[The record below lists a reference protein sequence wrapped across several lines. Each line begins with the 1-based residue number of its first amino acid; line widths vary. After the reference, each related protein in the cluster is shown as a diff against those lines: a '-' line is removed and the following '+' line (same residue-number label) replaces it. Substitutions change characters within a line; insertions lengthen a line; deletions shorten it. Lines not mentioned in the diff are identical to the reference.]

1 MKNRK
6 ILAGPYLFWAMSFI
20 IIPLLMILYYGLTD
34 KNGSF
39 TLNNLSQMTTPEN
52 LKALG
57 LALLLSFISTLICL
71 VLAYPLAM
79 ILAEKN
85 MNQTSFIVLIFIL
98 PMWMN
103 FLLRTLAWQTLL
115 EKNGVINS
123 ILNFLHLPEQ
133 SILHLPLFSEWYT
146 IFFLLWYFRSTMC
159 CLRLIKMLS
168 TLPEISVR
176 TLRRH
181 FLRS

>member
-1 MKNRK
+1 MRRLFRLKNRK

-85 MNQTSFIVLIFIL
+85 MNQTSFIVLIIIL

-103 FLLRTLAWQTLL
+103 YLLLT
-115 EKNGVINS
+115 
-123 ILNFLHLPEQ
+123 
-133 SILHLPLFSEWYT
+133 
-146 IFFLLWYFRSTMC
+146 
-159 CLRLIKMLS
+159 
-168 TLPEISVR
+168 
-176 TLRRH
+176 
-181 FLRS
+181 